1 MASSPSLQGIV
12 ETQNTK
18 IKIMTS
24 VTPGTGAIFK
34 FQDGGPRPG
43 GLKGCAIRRSCG
55 IAVLG
60 VSSLVLKLPWPSDHV
75 CNSGTWKIPVR
86 PGAPRRRF
94 QCGAKF
100 PERKS
105 AGFFSRNSRE
115 KSGENG
121 EKFGFVIFRIQALQH
136 NESLVLNGGPY
147 LQQDVCFSFLVHL
160 SNQTQ

>member
-43 GLKGCAIRRSCG
+43 GLKGCAIRRSRG

-60 VSSLVLKLPWPSDHV
+60 VSSLFLKLPWPSDHV
-75 CNSGTWKIPVR
+75 RKGGTWKIPVR
-86 PGAPRRRF
+86 HGAPRRSF
-94 QCGAKF
+94 QCGPLAPAKF
-100 PERKS
+100 PEGKS
-105 AGFFSRNSRE
+105 TGFFSGSTRE
-115 KSGENG
+115 KSGISG
-121 EKFGFVIFRIQALQH
+121 EKYGFVIINL
-136 NESLVLNGGPY
+136 Y
-147 LQQDVCFSFLVHL
+147 ICKFSGRL
-160 SNQTQ
+160 SPATPA